1 MLIKWRFL
9 IIFTLSQIT
18 VATFLGRHL
27 IINRCHRRHLPTLK
41 NNFFSLICQI
51 SSFFCVRGQISRFFG
66 LKFFFRLTESWSFF
80 LTSPRMDETL
90 ALTKSNCKLPFPRLK
105 RYKKILGKGLI
116 DKWIRESFSRLCSSQ
131 KNSLKIT
138 IKSLIISQ

>member
-1 MLIKWRFL
+1 MLIKLRFL

-51 SSFFCVRGQISRFFG
+51 SSFFALEAKSRGF
-66 LKFFFRLTESWSFF
+66 LVWNFFFDLPSRGLFSWLPHAWMKRWHWPNPTASCLF
-80 LTSPRMDETL
+80 LGWKDI
-90 ALTKSNCKLPFPRLK
+90 
-105 RYKKILGKGLI
+105 KKILGKGLI